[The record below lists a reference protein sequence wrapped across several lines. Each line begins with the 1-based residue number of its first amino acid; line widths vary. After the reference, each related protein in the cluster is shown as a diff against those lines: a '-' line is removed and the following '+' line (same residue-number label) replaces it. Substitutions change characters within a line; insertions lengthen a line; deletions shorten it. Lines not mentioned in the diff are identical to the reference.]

1 MKLNKYYVTAS
12 GWKGARQSIFYNS
25 KIFTDKKKAIHD
37 FAMQQVKCL
46 ELNFPFTEYDEV
58 WICLH
63 YRDKA
68 LIETIFSSMF
78 DINVL
83 KAYYKKGRRCDIID

>member
-12 GWKGARQSIFYNS
+12 GWKGVNHSIFYNS
-25 KIFTDKKKAIHD
+25 KLFTDKKEAIRD
-37 FAMQQVKCL
+37 FALQQVKCL

-58 WICLH
+58 CICLH

-68 LIETIFSSMF
+68 LIEGIISSMF

-83 KAYYKKGRRCDIID
+83 KADYKKEGGVI

>member
-1 MKLNKYYVTAS
+1 MKVNKYYVTVT
-12 GWKGARQSIFYNS
+12 GWKGASKSTLYIS
-25 KIFTDKKKAIHD
+25 KIFSDKKKAILD
-37 FAMQQVKCL
+37 FATQQVKCL
-46 ELNFPFTEYDEV
+46 DLNFPFTEYDEV

-68 LIETIFSSMF
+68 LIETIFSLMI

-83 KAYYKKGRRCDIID
+83 KADYKRKEV